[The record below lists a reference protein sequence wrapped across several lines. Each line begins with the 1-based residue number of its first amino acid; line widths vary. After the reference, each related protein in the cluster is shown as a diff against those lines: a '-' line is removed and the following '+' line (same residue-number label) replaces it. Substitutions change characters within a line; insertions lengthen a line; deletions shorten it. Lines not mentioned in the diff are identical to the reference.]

1 MSTSTLTGKGQ
12 TTIPKDIRDFL
23 QIDSGDRID
32 FIITDDQSVVI
43 KPATLEV
50 NRLKGMLHQYAKG
63 KKVSIDDMN
72 RAIRNRFKTNS

>member
-1 MSTSTLTGKGQ
+1 MSTSTLTSKGQ

-32 FIITDDQSVVI
+32 FIITDDQNVVI

-50 NRLKGMLHQYAKG
+50 NRLRGMLHKHANG
-63 KKVSIDDMN
+63 RKVSIDDMN
-72 RAIRNRFKTNS
+72 CAIRARFKTSL